1 MKKFLALL
9 LALIMCVGVLASC
22 GNNNNSNDDAAGATL
37 DDAKELLNSMMK
49 DDNGKATPND
59 YNVVGKLTIGET
71 SFDVTWA
78 TDNANVKVVAASK
91 AGFWTIDVPSVN
103 AAEASYKL
111 TATIKAADGSTA
123 NVEFTRKLPV
133 IDNAGVETE
142 FKAGVAYTMFMK
154 QANLGYTVYALNTTQ
169 KGENKYIE
177 TTLDPKAAAVFYV
190 EVVDGGYK
198 IYTEIDGV
206 KNYLHAELKE
216 ADGGK
221 VSKYIGFKAD
231 STCVFSYDKELAVF
245 KITLNGGEYGVG
257 TYNSF
262 NTVSLSDATYFKAD
276 NINVEGGQFPIGL
289 MTKEHADTLAPSVK
303 PENNDPA
310 ADSVLT
316 IAQAIELGNSK
327 SKDQYTENKYYVSG
341 TVKEIQNT
349 TFGNLVITDG
359 TNDILVYGTYD
370 ATGANRFDAMDA
382 KPAVGDTIT
391 VYGIIGKYNDA
402 QIKNGWVT
410 ANAHEHVFEN
420 GECACGAADPNFVPT
435 HICADADN
443 DFLCDDA
450 TCDKVV
456 EPAADSVLTLE
467 QANAL
472 GVLMGSNSTAN
483 KYYVV
488 VIVKNVYQTTYG
500 NMYVKDENGVEFTIY
515 GTYSADG
522 TVRYGDMEN
531 KPVAGDTIKVYGVIT
546 SYNGAAQMKNGW
558 IVEHTVHGDNHNY
571 VDGVCTACGAL
582 EPVVGQT
589 VASAVIADV
598 ASANGWANS
607 TQYLEFAI
615 DENIKVSATGGSNT
629 GKYYTSGNNWR
640 IYQNESPA
648 VVITAENGKTIKSVK
663 ISYAS
668 QNTGA
673 ITFGGNT
680 IASDTLVEINAATAT
695 FGVGNTGTAN
705 NGQARITAIE
715 VIYE

>member
-262 NTVSLSDATYFKAD
+262 DTVSLSDATYFKAD

-310 ADSVLT
+310 ADSVLS
-316 IAQAIELGNSK
+316 IADAIALGNSK
-327 SKDQYTENKYYVSG
+327 ANSIYTESKYYVSG
-341 TVKEIQNT
+341 TIKEIQNDVY
-349 TFGNLVITDG
+349 GNIVITDG
-359 TNDILVYGTYD
+359 TNDILVYGTYSAD
-370 ATGANRFDAMDA
+370 GTTKFGDLDA
-382 KPAVGDTIT
+382 KPAVGATVK
-391 VYGIIGKYNDA
+391 VYGVVGKYSDKAQMKNAWIVEGIPEAEAPDHTCVDA
-402 QIKNGWVT
+402 N
-410 ANAHEHVFEN
+410 
-420 GECACGAADPNFVPT
+420 
-435 HICADADN
+435 N
-443 DFLCDDA
+443 DFACDEAD
-450 TCDKVV
+450 CDKAV

-472 GVLMGSNSTAN
+472 GVLMGSKTTTN

-522 TVRYGDMEN
+522 SVRYGDMEN

-571 VDGVCTACGAL
+571 VDGVCTACGVL

-680 IASDTLVEINAATAT
+680 IASDALVEINAATAT

>member
-262 NTVSLSDATYFKAD
+262 DTVSLSDATYFKAD

-310 ADSVLT
+310 ADSVLS
-316 IAQAIELGNSK
+316 IADAIALGNSK
-327 SKDQYTENKYYVSG
+327 ANSIYTESKYYVSG
-341 TVKEIQNT
+341 TIKEIQNDVY
-349 TFGNLVITDG
+349 GNIVITDG
-359 TNDILVYGTYD
+359 TNDILVYGTYSAD
-370 ATGANRFDAMDA
+370 GTTKFGDLDA
-382 KPAVGDTIT
+382 KPAVGATVK
-391 VYGIIGKYNDA
+391 VYGVVGKYSDKAQMKNAWIVEGIPEAEAPDHTCVDA
-402 QIKNGWVT
+402 N
-410 ANAHEHVFEN
+410 
-420 GECACGAADPNFVPT
+420 
-435 HICADADN
+435 N
-443 DFLCDDA
+443 DFACDEAD
-450 TCDKVV
+450 CDKAV

-472 GVLMGSNSTAN
+472 GVLMGTKTTTN

-488 VIVKNVYQTTYG
+488 GIVKNVYQTTYG
-500 NMYVKDENGVEFTIY
+500 NMYIKDANGVELTIY
-515 GTYSADG
+515 GTYNADG
-522 TVRYGDMEN
+522 TVRYDAMEN
-531 KPVAGDTIKVYGVIT
+531 KPVAGDTVKLYGQIT
-546 SYNGAAQMKNGW
+546 SYNGAAQMKSGW
-558 IVEHTVHGDNHNY
+558 VIELTAHGDNHTY
-571 VDGVCTACGAL
+571 EEGVCTVCGAT
-582 EPVVGQT
+582 EPVAGTTTASKAISDLIVSEGWTSSTTKQEFKLDDVVT
-589 VASAVIADV
+589 VKV
-598 ASANGWANS
+598 NG
-607 TQYLEFAI
+607 
-615 DENIKVSATGGSNT
+615 
-629 GKYYTSGNNWR
+629 GNNSGKAYTDHIR
-640 IYQNESPA
+640 IYATDSPA
-648 VVITAENGKTIKSVK
+648 GTLTISLAAGYELVSVK
-663 ISYAS
+663 ISTVSGTYAFLCVDGS
-668 QNTGA
+668 ETDISNVLTTVSGSSVV
-673 ITFGGNT
+673 INSVKNG
-680 IASDTLVEINAATAT
+680 SD
-695 FGVGNTGTAN
+695 GK
-705 NGQARITAIE
+705 QARVTAIE
-715 VIYE
+715 VVYQQASV